1 MKKRG
6 SVTILFAILL
16 PVLLLFGMFVFE
28 ALWEGLAKTYFEQ
41 ACYSTSRSS
50 LADYDT
56 SVWQDYGVFLLPEE
70 SGQARLEE
78 EFVRNLD
85 TNGWLDLEVTRI
97 ESRVV
102 APLERE
108 VLKNQILENVKYIA
122 PVRGAQA
129 LWDLIR
135 QKEDSE
141 AFSRGGDAAGE
152 LEQAQDNMEKTRKN
166 NRRIKD
172 DKKDIKKL
180 KKRISDEKKTE
191 EPDQGRIK
199 SLERSIRSKDRKI
212 DDMYDENREL
222 TYETQEIL
230 AKQSLREVPPEL
242 DEEKM
247 ASKST
252 LQEKLEDLKTA
263 KEQTEERLD
272 WEDDTDDRIFS
283 RGSTE
288 KEECGQSLDLVSAAQ
303 DVLKDGRNRLYLGEY
318 ALKYFSNVVS
328 DSHDAQIEYLIT
340 GANHPGAAYALRL
353 LAVRSG
359 LDALGYFVLDP
370 KAPPEILARTAYS
383 LIMGALQGL
392 IDLYSMVGLGEA
404 VPLIHIT
411 PGGTNPFER
420 IQLDYE
426 DHQRID
432 LLLTG
437 EDKKLDRIQELLPA
451 QGYTGRLIIFEAQV
465 RRIFPFR
472 ILGDEKVKDDLNYMH
487 LRKEIRICY

>member
-6 SVTILFAILL
+6 SITILFAILL
-16 PVLLLFGMFVFE
+16 PVLLLFGMFIFE
-28 ALWEGLAKTYFEQ
+28 ALWESLAKTYFEQ
-41 ACYSTSRSS
+41 ACYSASRSS
-50 LADYDT
+50 LAAYDT
-56 SVWQDYGVFLLPEE
+56 DSWRDYGVFLLPEKPDQE
-70 SGQARLEE
+70 RLKED
-78 EFVRNLD
+78 FVRNLD
-85 TNGWLDLEVTRI
+85 TNGWLDLEVTRV
-97 ESRVV
+97 ESRAV
-102 APLERE
+102 APLERD

-135 QKEDSE
+135 HKEDSE
-141 AFSRGGDAAGE
+141 SFSRGGAAAEE

-166 NRRIKD
+166 NREIKD
-172 DKKDIKKL
+172 DKKDIKDL
-180 KKRISDEKKTE
+180 KERISEESKKE
-191 EPDQGRIK
+191 EPDQGRIA
-199 SLERSIRSKDRKI
+199 SLERSIRSEERDI

-222 TYETQEIL
+222 TYETQAIL
-230 AKQSLREVPPEL
+230 NKQSLREVPPEL

-247 ASKST
+247 AKKSS
-252 LQEKLEDLKTA
+252 LQEELEKLKLA
-263 KEQTEERLD
+263 KERTEKSLD
-272 WEDDTDDRIFS
+272 WEDDTEDRIFS
-283 RGSTE
+283 RGSTD
-288 KEECGQSLDLVSAAQ
+288 KEESGRSLDLVRAAQ
-303 DVLKDGRNRLYLGEY
+303 EVLEEGRNRLYLGEY
-318 ALKYFSNVVS
+318 ALKYFSSVTS
-328 DSHDAQIEYLIT
+328 DSHDAEVEYLIT
-340 GANHPGAAYALRL
+340 GSRQPGAAYALRL

-370 KAPPEILARTAYS
+370 KAPPEILSRTAYS
-383 LIMGALQGL
+383 LIMGGLQGL

-451 QGYTGRLIIFEAQV
+451 QGYTGRQILFEVRV

-472 ILGDEKVKDDLNYMH
+472 IYRDDEAMDDMNYMY
-487 LRKEIRICY
+487 LRKEVRICY